1 VLLYICRAIS
11 LQTNAKKVP
20 KKKIPIVFTRERAT
34 PFLTLTGVFDEQPL
48 RDKSPIDVADVL
60 RGKEAA
66 QRVGGEGAEGQVR
79 ESGEAVG
86 LEVGARL
93 GEREQLL
100 ALAGEDVAE
109 LRGVGAR
116 RVLRGVGA
124 DEDAG
129 ARQAGQCVVAH
140 FTPAYRLY
148 TEKENHSQ
156 VSFLTFVG
164 HVAIRVA
171 T

>member
-1 VLLYICRAIS
+1 M
-11 LQTNAKKVP
+11 
-20 KKKIPIVFTRERAT
+20 TRVIEKNFKSPT

-48 RDKSPIDVADVL
+48 RDKSPIDVADIL

-66 QRVGGEGAEGQVR
+66 QRVGGEGAESQVG

-129 ARQAGQCVVAH
+129 ARRAVQCVVAH
-140 FTPAYRLY
+140 FTPAYRCY
-148 TEKENHSQ
+148 TEKGNQ
-156 VSFLTFVG
+156 RCTTVVRLICF
-164 HVAIRVA
+164 
-171 T
+171 